1 MKKIVFR
8 VNKSNKM
15 KEMKKNNILIKKSEW
30 HYFSNKLS
38 SHLDRFINYLQ
49 YTKNASPK
57 TIENYTLRINRFIEY
72 IWDMDASEI
81 KMIHIQDFRT
91 FLIKQWLSPKT
102 VNYHAVWLRSF
113 FKFMLRNDVETLS
126 PEKIDLA
133 KIPPRRVSYLSEDQV
148 KDILEAPWFFE
159 KKPLRILR
167 DKAILATL
175 YGTGLRVTELITL
188 KTKDIKLKDNQ
199 FSVIWKG
206 SKLRSVFLT
215 QDAKEK
221 LKKYILSRSDDSEYL
236 FISLSPNSYWQP
248 ISRNSVESL
257 VKKYANLVW
266 ITEKVTPHTLRHS
279 FATSLLRR
287 WADIRSVQA
296 LLGHSSIQTTQIYT
310 HVDDKY
316 LQKVHDLLDKKL
328 NSDKNTDIDD
338 ETFSDDLFD

>member
-1 MKKIVFR
+1 MRMKVKNIE
-8 VNKSNKM
+8 
-15 KEMKKNNILIKKSEW
+15 KEKKSDW
-30 HYFSNKLS
+30 YCFSNTLG
-38 SHLDRFINYLQ
+38 SHLERFINYLQ
-49 YTKNASPK
+49 YTKNSSPK
-57 TIENYTLRINRFIEY
+57 TIENYSLRVNRFIDY
-72 IWDMDASEI
+72 VWDVDASEI

-91 FLIKQWLSPKT
+91 HLVKQWLSPKT

-113 FKFMLRNDVETLS
+113 FKFMLRNDIETLS

-133 KIPPRRVSYLSEDQV
+133 KIPPRRVSYLSESQV
-148 KDILEAPWFFE
+148 KDILEAPWIFE
-159 KKPLRILR
+159 KNPLKIAR

-188 KTKDIKLKDNQ
+188 KTKDIKLSENQ

-221 LKKYILSRSDDSEYL
+221 LKKYILSRWDDSEYL
-236 FISLSPNSYWQP
+236 FISLSGNSYGLP
-248 ISRNSVESL
+248 LSRNSVESL
-257 VKKYANLVW
+257 VKKYAELVW

-287 WADIRSVQA
+287 GADIRSVQA
-296 LLGHSSIQTTQIYT
+296 LLWHSSIQTTQIYT

-316 LQKVHDLLDKKL
+316 LQKVHDLLDKKEKIWEEL
-328 NSDKNTDIDD
+328 DIDD
-338 ETFSDDLFD
+338 ENLIDDLFDE

>member
-1 MKKIVFR
+1 MIRVKNKDSIDKKLVGY
-8 VNKSNKM
+8 S
-15 KEMKKNNILIKKSEW
+15 
-30 HYFSNKLS
+30 FSNTLS
-38 SHLDRFINYLQ
+38 SHLERFVNYLQ

-57 TIENYTLRINRFIEY
+57 TIENYSLRVNRFINY
-72 IWDMDASEI
+72 IWDIDASEI
-81 KMIHIQDFRT
+81 KMMHIQDFRT
-91 FLIKQWLSPKT
+91 FLIKQGLSPKT
-102 VNYHAVWLRSF
+102 VNYHAVGLRSF

-133 KIPPRRVSYLSEDQV
+133 KIPPRRVSYLSEEQV
-148 KDILEAPWFFE
+148 QDILEAPWIFE
-159 KKPLRILR
+159 KNPLKIAR

-188 KTKDIKLKDNQ
+188 KTKDIKLSENQ

-221 LKKYILSRSDDSEYL
+221 LKKYILSRADDSEYL
-236 FISLSPNSYWQP
+236 FISLSWNSYGQP
-248 ISRNSVESL
+248 LSRNTIESL
-257 VKKYANLVW
+257 VKKYAESVW

-287 WADIRSVQA
+287 GADIRSVQA

-328 NSDKNTDIDD
+328 DSDKNIDVD
-338 ETFSDDLFD
+338 NEKFSNDLFDD

>member
-1 MKKIVFR
+1 MALKNSNLKIG
-8 VNKSNKM
+8 
-15 KEMKKNNILIKKSEW
+15 KKSDS
-30 HYFSNKLS
+30 YSFSNTLS
-38 SHLDRFINYLQ
+38 AHLERFINYLQ

-57 TIENYTLRINRFIEY
+57 TIENYSLRVNRFIEY
-72 IWDMDASEI
+72 IWDVDASEV
-81 KMIHIQDFRT
+81 KMLHIQDFRT
-91 FLIKQWLSPKT
+91 FLVRQGLSPKT

-133 KIPPRRVSYLSEDQV
+133 KIPPRRVSYLLENQV
-148 KDILEAPWFFE
+148 QDILDAPWIFE
-159 KKPLRILR
+159 KNPLKIMR

-175 YGTGLRVTELITL
+175 YWTGLRVTELITL
-188 KTKDIKLKDNQ
+188 KTKDIKLSETQ

-215 QDAKEK
+215 KDAKEK
-221 LKKYILSRSDDSEYL
+221 LKKYILSRWDDSEYL
-236 FISLSPNSYWQP
+236 FISLSGNSYWEP
-248 ISRNSVESL
+248 LSRNSIESL
-257 VKKYANLVW
+257 VKKYAELVW

-287 WADIRSVQA
+287 GADIRSVQA

-316 LQKVHDLLDKKL
+316 LQKVHDLLDKKE
-328 NSDKNTDIDD
+328 NSDWNADIDD
-338 ETFSDDLFD
+338 EIFSDDLFDE

>member
-1 MKKIVFR
+1 M
-8 VNKSNKM
+8 KSNRIKL
-15 KEMKKNNILIKKSEW
+15 KGKRNNWYS
-30 HYFSNKLS
+30 FSNTLS
-38 SHLDRFINYLQ
+38 SHLERFINYLQ

-57 TIENYTLRINRFIEY
+57 TIENYSLWVNRFIDY
-72 IWDMDASEI
+72 VWDIDASEI
-81 KMIHIQDFRT
+81 KMMHIQDFRT
-91 FLIKQWLSPKT
+91 YLIKQGLSPKT
-102 VNYHAVWLRSF
+102 VNYHAVGLRSF

-133 KIPPRRVSYLSEDQV
+133 KIPPRRVSYLSEQQIQN
-148 KDILEAPWFFE
+148 ILDAPSIFE
-159 KKPLRILR
+159 KNPLKILR

-175 YGTGLRVTELITL
+175 YGTGLRVTELINL
-188 KTKDIKLKDNQ
+188 KNKDIKISENQ

-221 LKKYILSRSDDSEYL
+221 LKKYILSRSDDSEFL
-236 FISLSPNSYWQP
+236 FISLSPNSYGQP
-248 ISRNSVESL
+248 LSRNSVESL
-257 VKKYANLVW
+257 VKKYAELVW

-296 LLGHSSIQTTQIYT
+296 LLWHSSIQTTQIYT

-316 LQKVHDLLDKKL
+316 LQKVHDLLDKKPDF
-328 NSDKNTDIDD
+328 DKNIDVSD
-338 ETFSDDLFD
+338 EKFADDLFNE

>member
-1 MKKIVFR
+1 MANLILNEKMNWKSIFTTTGKKLD
-8 VNKSNKM
+8 SY
-15 KEMKKNNILIKKSEW
+15 S
-30 HYFSNKLS
+30 FSNTLS
-38 SHLDRFINYLQ
+38 SHLERFINYLQ

-57 TIENYTLRINRFIEY
+57 TIENYSLRVNRFIEY
-72 IWDMDASEI
+72 IWDVDASQI
-81 KMIHIQDFRT
+81 KIIHIQDFRT
-91 FLIKQWLSPKT
+91 YLIKQWLSQKT
-102 VNYHAVWLRSF
+102 VNYHAVGLRSF

-133 KIPPRRVSYLSEDQV
+133 KIPPRRVSYLSENQV
-148 KDILEAPWFFE
+148 KDILDAPA
-159 KKPLRILR
+159 KYTKNSLQILR

-175 YGTGLRVTELITL
+175 YWTWLRVTELITL
-188 KTKDIKLKDNQ
+188 KTADVKLSENQ

-215 QDAKEK
+215 EDAKEK

-236 FISLSPNSYWQP
+236 FISLSPNSYGEP

-257 VKKYANLVW
+257 VKKYAELVW
-266 ITEKVTPHTLRHS
+266 IHEKVTPHTLRHS

-287 WADIRSVQA
+287 GADIRSVQA

-316 LQKVHDLLDKKL
+316 LQKVHDLLDKKPA
-328 NSDKNTDIDD
+328 NDKDINID
-338 ETFSDDLFD
+338 EEEFSDDLFDE

>member
-1 MKKIVFR
+1 MKSER
-8 VNKSNKM
+8 H
-15 KEMKKNNILIKKSEW
+15 LIKRKDKKSEW
-30 HYFSNKLS
+30 YSFSNTLS
-38 SHLDRFINYLQ
+38 SHLERFINYLQ

-57 TIENYTLRINRFIEY
+57 TIENYSLRVNRFIDY
-72 IWDMDASEI
+72 IWDVDASEI

-91 FLIKQWLSPKT
+91 YLVKQGLSPKT
-102 VNYHAVWLRSF
+102 VNYHAIGLRSF

-133 KIPPRRVSYLSEDQV
+133 KIPPRRVSYLSEEQV
-148 KDILEAPWFFE
+148 QDILAAPWIFE
-159 KKPLRILR
+159 KNPLKIVR

-175 YGTGLRVTELITL
+175 YGTWLRVTELITL
-188 KTKDIKLKDNQ
+188 KTKDIKLTENQ

-221 LKKYILSRSDDSEYL
+221 LKEYILSRGDDSEYL
-236 FISLSPNSYWQP
+236 FISLSGNSYWEP
-248 ISRNSVESL
+248 LSRNSIESL
-257 VKKYANLVW
+257 VKKYAELVW

-287 WADIRSVQA
+287 GADIRSVQA

-316 LQKVHDLLDKKL
+316 LQKVHDLLDKKPKFDE
-328 NSDKNTDIDD
+328 NVDVDDKKIG
-338 ETFSDDLFD
+338 DDLFDD

>member
-1 MKKIVFR
+1 MKISNDWGKN
-8 VNKSNKM
+8 NKSDWY
-15 KEMKKNNILIKKSEW
+15 S
-30 HYFSNKLS
+30 FSNNLS
-38 SHLDRFINYLQ
+38 SHLERFINYLQ

-57 TIENYTLRINRFIEY
+57 TIENYSLRVNRFIDY

-81 KMIHIQDFRT
+81 KMMHIQDFRT
-91 FLIKQWLSPKT
+91 YLIKQWLSPKT
-102 VNYHAVWLRSF
+102 VNYHAVGLRSF

-133 KIPPRRVSYLSEDQV
+133 KIPPRRVSYLSEEQV
-148 KDILEAPWFFE
+148 QDILDAPAKYE
-159 KKPLRILR
+159 KNPLKIAR

-188 KTKDIKLKDNQ
+188 KTKDIKLSENQ

-221 LKKYILSRSDDSEYL
+221 LKKYILSRADDSEYL
-236 FISLSPNSYWQP
+236 FISLSGNSYWGP
-248 ISRNSVESL
+248 LSRNSIESL
-257 VKKYANLVW
+257 VKKYAESVW

-287 WADIRSVQA
+287 GADIRSVQA

-328 NSDKNTDIDD
+328 DLDKNIDIDD
-338 ETFSDDLFD
+338 EKFTDDLFDH

>member
-1 MKKIVFR
+1 MALKNSNLKIC
-8 VNKSNKM
+8 
-15 KEMKKNNILIKKSEW
+15 KKSDS
-30 HYFSNKLS
+30 YSFSNTLS
-38 SHLDRFINYLQ
+38 AHLERFINYLQ

-57 TIENYTLRINRFIEY
+57 TIENYSLRVNRFIEY
-72 IWDMDASEI
+72 IWDVDASEI
-81 KMIHIQDFRT
+81 KMMHIQDFRT
-91 FLIKQWLSPKT
+91 YLVKQGLSPKT

-133 KIPPRRVSYLSEDQV
+133 KIPPRRVSYLSENQV
-148 KDILEAPWFFE
+148 QDILDAPWIFE
-159 KKPLRILR
+159 KNPLKIMR

-188 KTKDIKLKDNQ
+188 KTKDIKLSESQ

-215 QDAKEK
+215 KDAKEK
-221 LKKYILSRSDDSEYL
+221 LKKYILSRADDSEYL
-236 FISLSPNSYWQP
+236 FISLSWNSYGEP
-248 ISRNSVESL
+248 LSRNSIESL
-257 VKKYANLVW
+257 VKKYAELVW

-287 WADIRSVQA
+287 GADIRSVQA

-316 LQKVHDLLDKKL
+316 LQKVHDLLDKKE
-328 NSDKNTDIDD
+328 NSDWNADIDD
-338 ETFSDDLFD
+338 EIFSDDLFDE

>member
-1 MKKIVFR
+1 M
-8 VNKSNKM
+8 KSNK
-15 KEMKKNNILIKKSEW
+15 NRIKFDEKSAW
-30 HYFSNKLS
+30 YSFSNTLS
-38 SHLDRFINYLQ
+38 SHLERFVNYLQ

-57 TIENYTLRINRFIEY
+57 TIENYSLRVNRFIDY
-72 IWDMDASEI
+72 IWDIDASEI
-81 KMIHIQDFRT
+81 KMMHIQDFRT
-91 FLIKQWLSPKT
+91 SLIKQGLSPKT
-102 VNYHAVWLRSF
+102 VNYHAVGLRSF

-133 KIPPRRVSYLSEDQV
+133 KIPPRRVSYLSEEQV
-148 KDILEAPWFFE
+148 QDILAAPWIFE
-159 KKPLRILR
+159 KNPLKILR

-175 YGTGLRVTELITL
+175 YGTWLRVTELITL
-188 KTKDIKLKDNQ
+188 KTKDIRLGESQ

-221 LKKYILSRSDDSEYL
+221 LKKYIFSRADDSEYL
-236 FISLSPNSYWQP
+236 FISLSWNSYGQP
-248 ISRNSVESL
+248 LSRNTVESL
-257 VKKYANLVW
+257 VKKYAGWVW
-266 ITEKVTPHTLRHS
+266 IKEKVTPHTLRHS

-316 LQKVHDLLDKKL
+316 LQKVHDLLDKKQ
-328 NSDKNTDIDD
+328 NSDKEVDIDN
-338 ETFSDDLFD
+338 EIFSDNLFNE